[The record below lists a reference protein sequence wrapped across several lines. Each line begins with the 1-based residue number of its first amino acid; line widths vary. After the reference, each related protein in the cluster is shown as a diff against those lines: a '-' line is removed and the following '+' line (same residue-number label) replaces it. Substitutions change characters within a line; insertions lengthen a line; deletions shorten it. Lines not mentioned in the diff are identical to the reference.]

1 MKIVEIGRQADTK
14 NNPDHFVSIFIQIQY
29 ILTQSNT
36 KYCIKDVGMQITS
49 AKWETATWN
58 VESSKRVMVHC
69 RYAQLEK
76 WVNVSLGSEARDL
89 QSRN

>member
-1 MKIVEIGRQADTK
+1 
-14 NNPDHFVSIFIQIQY
+14 
-29 ILTQSNT
+29 
-36 KYCIKDVGMQITS
+36 MQITS

-76 WVNVSLGSEARDL
+76 WVNVSLRSEARGL